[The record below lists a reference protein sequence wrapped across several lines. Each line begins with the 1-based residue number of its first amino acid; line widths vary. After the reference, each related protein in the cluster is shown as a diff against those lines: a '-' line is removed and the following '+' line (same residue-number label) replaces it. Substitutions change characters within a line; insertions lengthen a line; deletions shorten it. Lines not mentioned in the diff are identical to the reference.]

1 MSVRLYEKLYKY
13 KFHRSILHMN
23 DKKVNQ
29 DMFSFKPISELDMEK
44 EVQLI
49 NRKKATTSDSIPPK
63 TLKIS

>member
-1 MSVRLYEKLYKY
+1 
-13 KFHRSILHMN
+13 
-23 DKKVNQ
+23 
-29 DMFSFKPISELDMEK
+29 MFSFKSELDMEK

>member
-44 EVQLI
+44 VQLI
-49 NRKKATTSDSIPPK
+49 NPKKATTSDSIPPK

>member
-13 KFHRSILHMN
+13 KFHRSILHIN

-29 DMFSFKPISELDMEK
+29 DMISFKPISELDMEK
-44 EVQLI
+44 VQLI
-49 NRKKATTSDSIPPK
+49 NPKKATTSDSIPPK

>member
-13 KFHRSILHMN
+13 KFHRSILHIN

-44 EVQLI
+44 VQLI
-49 NRKKATTSDSIPPK
+49 NPKKATTSDSIPPK

>member
-13 KFHRSILHMN
+13 KFHRSILHIN

-44 EVQLI
+44 VQLI
-49 NRKKATTSDSIPPK
+49 NPKKATTSDSIPPK
-63 TLKIS
+63 TLKIN